1 MINRKTSTY
10 RKGDI
15 IDVVE
20 CPDGRY
26 GAPGMPRIKKKKPTP
41 EQMQKVNHWN
51 KVRRCRAYLLEYF
64 HSGDPFTVW
73 SYQPKQRPPDMDG
86 ALKDF
91 KKAIGY
97 VRKEYRK
104 RGYELF
110 WIRNIEKGTKGAWH
124 IHIVVN
130 EIEDTGSILKKA
142 WSKGGTYSIAI
153 RDDDKFYDEDFT
165 KLAGYLTKDEN
176 TREKKKD
183 GTYAKPKIKESSYS
197 HSRNMQLT
205 RPEKDKLHRWKKEVK
220 PKKGYYIVADTFW
233 EGINPATGYKCRRY
247 TMIRLNRSV
256 KDDESNHIHR
266 DHACRARNKGRQIR
280 GSCRVHHKKR
290 KAGGKKGLR
299 GRGRDNVV
307 QKRTGGSSQGAEA
320 FKPSL

>member
-15 IDVVE
+15 IDVTE

-26 GAPGMPRIKKKKPTP
+26 GAPGMQRIKKKKPTP
-41 EQMQKVNHWN
+41 EQMQIVNHWN

-64 HSGDPFTVW
+64 SSGDTFATFT
-73 SYQPKQRPPDMDG
+73 YQPRRRPENMAG

-91 KKAIGY
+91 KKVIGY
-97 VRKEYRK
+97 IRKEYRK

-110 WIRNIEKGTKGAWH
+110 WIRNIEKGTRGAWH
-124 IHIVVN
+124 FHMVVN
-130 EIEDTGSILKKA
+130 TIPDTGNILKES
-142 WSKGGTYSIAI
+142 WNKGFMHQITI
-153 RDDDKFYDEDFT
+153 RDDDKFYDEDFM

-183 GTYAKPKIKESSYS
+183 GTRAKPRIKESSYS
-197 HSRNMQLT
+197 HSRNMQLI
-205 RPEKDKLHRWKKEVK
+205 PPMKDKLRRWKKEVK
-220 PKKGYYIVADTFW
+220 PKEGYYIARMS

-266 DHACRARNKGRQIR
+266 DHLGRSRNKGRKIR
-280 GSCRVHHKKR
+280 GGGRVHHKKR
-290 KAGGKKGLR
+290 KAGGKKSLR

-307 QKRTGGSSQGAEA
+307 PQRPDGSSQGTEA
-320 FKPSL
+320 LKPPL

>member
-64 HSGDPFTVW
+64 HSGDTFATFT
-73 SYQPKQRPPDMDG
+73 YQRRQRPPDMAG

-91 KKAIGY
+91 KKAKDYI
-97 VRKEYRK
+97 RREYLK

-110 WIRNIEKGTKGAWH
+110 WIRNIEKGTRGAWH
-124 IHIVVN
+124 FHIVVN
-130 EIEDTGSILKKA
+130 TIPDTGNILKGA
-142 WSKGGTYSIAI
+142 WSKGFLHQITI
-153 RDDDKFYDEDFT
+153 RDDDEFYDEDFQ
-165 KLAGYLTKDEN
+165 KLAEYLTKDEN
-176 TREKKKD
+176 TREEKED
-183 GTYAKPKIKESSYS
+183 GTLAKPKIRESSYS
-197 HSRNMQLT
+197 HSRNMQLIT
-205 RPEKDKLHRWKKEVK
+205 PEKDKLCRWKKEVK
-220 PKKGYYIVADTFW
+220 PKKGYYIARIW

-307 QKRTGGSSQGAEA
+307 QERTGGSSQGAETP
-320 FKPSL
+320 KPSL